1 MDHEDGGFL
10 MGRFSREEL
19 VEAHDKYLETAK
31 KCGAAQQWREWADLF
46 TEDAEYLEHMFG
58 KFKGR
63 EAIYEWIQP
72 LMNQWPNSEMT
83 SFPHDWCVLDE
94 ERGWW
99 ICQIENR
106 FRDPG
111 DGSVHQA
118 HNITVLHYA
127 GDGLFSY
134 EEDAY
139 NPANFATMLEG
150 WMAAVKANKDA

>member
-1 MDHEDGGFL
+1 
-10 MGRFSREEL
+10 MGRYSKDEL
-19 VEAHDKYLETAK
+19 VAAHEKYLEVANR
-31 KCGAAQQWREWADLF
+31 CAAAQQWREWADLF
-46 TEDAEYLEHMFG
+46 TQDAEYVEHTFG
-58 KFKGR
+58 RFSGR
-63 EAIYEWIQP
+63 EAIFSWIQP
-72 LMNQWPNSEMT
+72 LMQQWPNSEMN

-118 HNITVLHYA
+118 SNITVLHYA

-139 NPANFATMLEG
+139 NPANFGPVVTA
-150 WMAAVKANKDA
+150 WMEAYESNNSR